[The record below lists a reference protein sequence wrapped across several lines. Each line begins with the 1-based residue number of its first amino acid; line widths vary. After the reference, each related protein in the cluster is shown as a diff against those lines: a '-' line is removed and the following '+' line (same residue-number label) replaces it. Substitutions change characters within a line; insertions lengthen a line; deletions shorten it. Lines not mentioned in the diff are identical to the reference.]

1 MGLKVVKIL
10 VSLVGSFWMFFKDW
24 ANHEMVKAC
33 NISQMFWVHVK
44 NDQTNIES
52 DHNEMKNVYQKVNS
66 SQQQS

>member
-1 MGLKVVKIL
+1 
-10 VSLVGSFWMFFKDW
+10 
-24 ANHEMVKAC
+24 MVKAC
-33 NISQMFWVHVK
+33 NISQFFWVHVE